1 MHNHLMSEK
10 APSSFN
16 PADLLSTS
24 FVLGSTAL
32 EMALMT
38 TISVARGAQAIA
50 QSTDMAL
57 AKYIEMTE
65 QEINRMRRRESVKVE

>member
-1 MHNHLMSEK
+1 
-10 APSSFN
+10 
-16 PADLLSTS
+16 
-24 FVLGSTAL
+24 
-32 EMALMT
+32 MALMT
-38 TISVARGAQAIA
+38 TISVARGAQAIS

>member
-1 MHNHLMSEK
+1 MNNHLMSEK

-16 PADLLSTS
+16 PAELLSTS

-38 TISVARGAQAIA
+38 TISVAKGAQAIA

-65 QEINRMRRRESVKVE
+65 KEINRMRRRESVKVE

>member
-1 MHNHLMSEK
+1 MSEK

-16 PADLLSTS
+16 PADILSTS
-24 FVLGSTAL
+24 FVFGSTAL

-38 TISVARGAQAIA
+38 TISLAKGAQAIA
-50 QSTDMAL
+50 QSTDIAL

-65 QEINRMRRRESVKVE
+65 QEINRMRRRESVRVE